1 MHCCSLRLQ
10 DYIGS
15 YLPAGDG
22 TFTFNEGPL
31 LRCARL
37 GHWLLLDELNLADPA
52 VLSALCPLLEGASTL
67 TVPGEQP
74 VLHELCYALSEPCY
88 ALSVLCKAKIM
99 TVYVAILM

>member
-1 MHCCSLRLQ
+1 LLQ

-22 TFTFNEGPL
+22 SFTFNERPL

-52 VLSALCPLLEGASTL
+52 VLSALCAVLEGASTL
-67 TVPGEQP
+67 AVPGTQ
-74 VLHELCYALSEPCY
+74 LAGS
-88 ALSVLCKAKIM
+88 
-99 TVYVAILM
+99 